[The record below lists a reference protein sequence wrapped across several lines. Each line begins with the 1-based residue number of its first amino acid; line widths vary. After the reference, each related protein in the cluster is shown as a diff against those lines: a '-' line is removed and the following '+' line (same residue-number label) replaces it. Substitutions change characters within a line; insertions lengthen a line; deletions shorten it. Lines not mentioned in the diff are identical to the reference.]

1 MNDQSAL
8 NYVSYLALDQ
18 VLTAQRPQSNVDGDF
33 EHDEML
39 FIIIH
44 QVYELWFKQLLHEID
59 YLIASLREHETTQAI
74 HTFRRILTVLKTI
87 VSQIDILETMTPLEF
102 LSFRD
107 FLGRSSGFQS
117 VQFREVEFV
126 LGHKREKM
134 LGHFSADVFGQ
145 EKLAVRYEQPT
156 LWDAF
161 LNYIH
166 ESGFEIPQTQLQRD
180 VTQAIDPSEAVQNA
194 LIAAYRANTPAARI
208 AERMVDLDE
217 GLQEWRYR
225 HVKMVQRTIGTK
237 PGTGGSAGAKY
248 LASTLLPLYP
258 DLWAIR
264 GRL

>member
-1 MNDQSAL
+1 MNNQSAL

-18 VLTAQRPQSNVDGDF
+18 VLTAQHPQSDIDGSF

-59 YLIASLREHETTQAI
+59 YLIKSLHEGKTTQAI
-74 HTFRRILTVLKTI
+74 HTFRRILTILKTI

-126 LGHKREKM
+126 LGHKREQM
-134 LGHFSADVFGQ
+134 MAHFSADVFGQ
-145 EKLAVRYEQPT
+145 ERLAVRFQQPT

-161 LNYIH
+161 LRYVH
-166 ESGFEIPQTQLQRD
+166 DSGFEIPADQLERD
-180 VTQAIDPSEAVQNA
+180 VTQSIASSAAVQIA
-194 LIAAYRANTPAARI
+194 LINAYRANTPAARI

-225 HVKMVQRTIGTK
+225 HVKMVERTIGSK

-248 LASTLLPLYP
+248 LATTLQPLYP

-264 GRL
+264 GQL

>member
-18 VLTAQRPQSNVDGDF
+18 LLTAQRPQSNIDGNF

-59 YLIASLREHETTQAI
+59 YLIESLRAGATTQAI
-74 HTFRRILTVLKTI
+74 HTFRRILTILKTI

-126 LGHKREKM
+126 LGHKRKNM

-145 EKLAVRYEQPT
+145 ERLAIRYDQPT

-161 LNYIH
+161 LTYVH
-166 ESGFEIPQTQLQRD
+166 ESGFAIPEEQLMRD
-180 VTQAIDPSEAVQNA
+180 VTQAIAPSAGVQDA
-194 LIAAYRANTPAARI
+194 LINAYRANTPAARI

-237 PGTGGSAGAKY
+237 PGTGGSAGAQY
-248 LASTLLPLYP
+248 LATTLQPLYP